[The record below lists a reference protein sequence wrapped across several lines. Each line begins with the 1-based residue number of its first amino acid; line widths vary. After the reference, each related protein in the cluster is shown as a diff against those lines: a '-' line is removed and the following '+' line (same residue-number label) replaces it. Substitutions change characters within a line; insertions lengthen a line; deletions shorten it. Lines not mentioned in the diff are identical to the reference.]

1 MKNTRD
7 FFAIAAIAI
16 GLTLPIKVVSAQ
28 GLPPRQLPEL
38 TGEWWQ
44 WALSIPA
51 SVNPNLV
58 QMGDDTCTVGQRGPI
73 WFLAGVLNGGPPAV
87 RTCSVPEGNSLFFPV
102 INFVNFYS
110 PQCPPL
116 TGKTVKE
123 LRDYIQPFIKGIHDV
138 SVTLDGQDIKK
149 TLLRLVI
156 SDPFEIALPPDN
168 VEEGCPADIY
178 SPAVD
183 AGYYASLPPLSR
195 GAHMLH
201 IHGESDSGPNFF
213 GHVVEDVT
221 YNLTVV
227 PVSLK

>member
-1 MKNTRD
+1 LKNTRD

-28 GLPPRQLPEL
+28 GLPPGRLPEL

-51 SVNPNLV
+51 SVNPQLV
-58 QMGDDTCTVGQRGPI
+58 HEEDNTCMIGQRGPI
-73 WFLAGVLNGGPPAV
+73 WFLAGVLNGGSAV
-87 RTCSVPEGNSLFFPV
+87 RTCSVPEWKSLFFPV
-102 INFVNFYS
+102 INYVNFYS

-138 SVTLDGQDIKK
+138 SVILDGQDIKK
-149 TLLRLVI
+149 TLLRFVI

-168 VEEGCPADIY
+168 VFSCPADIY

-183 AGYYASLPPLSR
+183 AGDYASLPPLSP
-195 GAHMLH
+195 GGHMLH
-201 IHGESDSGPNFF
+201 FHGESDSELGDF
-213 GHVVEDVT
+213 VQDVT

>member
-51 SVNPNLV
+51 SVNPQLV
-58 QMGDDTCTVGQRGPI
+58 QSGDDTCMIGQWGPI
-73 WFLAGVLNGGPPAV
+73 WFLGAVLGGGSAV
-87 RTCSVPEGNSLFFPV
+87 RTCSVPEGKSLFFPV
-102 INFVNFYS
+102 INYVNFYS

-183 AGYYASLPPLSR
+183 AGYYGSLPPLSP
-195 GAHMLH
+195 GGHMLH
-201 IHGESDSGPNFF
+201 FHGESHSEELGDF
-213 GHVVEDVT
+213 VQDVT

>member
-1 MKNTRD
+1 MKSTRD
-7 FFAIAAIAI
+7 FFAIAVIVI

-28 GLPPRQLPEL
+28 GLPPGQLPEL

-58 QMGDDTCTVGQRGPI
+58 HPEEDTCMIGQRGPI
-73 WFLAGVLNGGPPAV
+73 WFLAGVIGGGSAM

-102 INFVNFYS
+102 INYVNFYS

-123 LRDYIQPFIKGIHDV
+123 LRDYIKPFIKGIDNV
-138 SVTLDGQDIKK
+138 SVTLDGQEIKK
-149 TLLRLVI
+149 TLLRFVI
-156 SDPFEIALPPDN
+156 SDPFEFALPPDN
-168 VEEGCPADIY
+168 VFPGCPADIY

-183 AGYYASLPPLSR
+183 AGDYASLPPLSP
-195 GAHMLH
+195 GGHMLH
-201 IHGESDSGPNFF
+201 FHGESHSELGDFVN
-213 GHVVEDVT
+213 DVT
-221 YNLTVV
+221 YNLIVV

>member
-1 MKNTRD
+1 MKSTRD
-7 FFAIAAIAI
+7 FFAIAVIVI

-28 GLPPRQLPEL
+28 GLPPGQLPEL

-58 QMGDDTCTVGQRGPI
+58 QPGDDTCMIGQRGPI
-73 WFLAGVLNGGPPAV
+73 WFLAGVIGGGSAM

-102 INFVNFYS
+102 INYVNFYS

-123 LRDYIQPFIKGIHDV
+123 LRDYIKPFIKGIDNV
-138 SVTLDGQDIKK
+138 SVTLDGQEIKK
-149 TLLRLVI
+149 TLLRFVI
-156 SDPFEIALPPDN
+156 SDPFEFALPPDN
-168 VEEGCPADIY
+168 VFPGCPADIY

-183 AGYYASLPPLSR
+183 AGDYASLPPLSP
-195 GAHMLH
+195 GGHMLH
-201 IHGESDSGPNFF
+201 FHGESHSEELGDFVN
-213 GHVVEDVT
+213 DVT

>member
-1 MKNTRD
+1 LKNAKD
-7 FFAIAAIAI
+7 FFTIAAIAI
-16 GLTLPIKVVSAQ
+16 GLALPVKVVSAQ
-28 GLPPRQLPEL
+28 SLPPGQLPEL

-58 QMGDDTCTVGQRGPI
+58 QPGDDTCMIGQRGPI
-73 WFLAGVLNGGPPAV
+73 WFLAGVIGGGSAM

-102 INFVNFYS
+102 INYVNFYS

-123 LRDYIQPFIKGIHDV
+123 LRDYIKPFIKGIDNV
-138 SVTLDGQDIKK
+138 SVTLDDQEIKK
-149 TLLRLVI
+149 TLLRFVI
-156 SDPFEIALPPDN
+156 SDPFEFALPPDN
-168 VEEGCPADIY
+168 VFSGCPADIY

-183 AGYYASLPPLSR
+183 AGDYASLPPLSP
-195 GAHMLH
+195 GTHTLH
-201 IHGESDSGPNFF
+201 FHGESKSELGDFVN
-213 GHVVEDVT
+213 DVT
-221 YNLTVV
+221 YNLIVV

>member
-1 MKNTRD
+1 LKNTRD

-28 GLPPRQLPEL
+28 GLPPGQLPEL

-58 QMGDDTCTVGQRGPI
+58 QMGDDTCMVGQRGPI

>member
-16 GLTLPIKVVSAQ
+16 GLTLPIKVVSAE
-28 GLPPRQLPEL
+28 GLPPGQLPEL

-58 QMGDDTCTVGQRGPI
+58 QTGDDTCMIGQRGPI
-73 WFLAGVLNGGPPAV
+73 WFLAGVLNGGSAV

-102 INFVNFYS
+102 INYVNFYS

-138 SVTLDGQDIKK
+138 SVTFDGQHIKK

-156 SDPFEIALPPDN
+156 SDPFELALPPNN
-168 VEEGCPADIY
+168 VFGCPAVASSRCRILRI
-178 SPAVD
+178 SSAAEPGGAHATFPRRVRLHCLWPFG
-183 AGYYASLPPLSR
+183 AGRDVQSDR
-195 GAHMLH
+195 GAG
-201 IHGESDSGPNFF
+201 IAEVAN
-213 GHVVEDVT
+213 
-221 YNLTVV
+221 
-227 PVSLK
+227 

>member
-16 GLTLPIKVVSAQ
+16 GLALPIKVVSAQ
-28 GLPPRQLPEL
+28 GLPPGQLPEL

-58 QMGDDTCTVGQRGPI
+58 QPGDDTCMIGQRGPI
-73 WFLAGVLNGGPPAV
+73 WFLAGVIGGGSAM

-102 INFVNFYS
+102 INYVNFYS

-123 LRDYIQPFIKGIHDV
+123 LRDYIKPFIKGIDNV
-138 SVTLDGQDIKK
+138 SVTLDDQEIKK
-149 TLLRLVI
+149 TLLRFVI
-156 SDPFEIALPPDN
+156 SDPFEFALPPDN
-168 VEEGCPADIY
+168 VFSGCPADIY